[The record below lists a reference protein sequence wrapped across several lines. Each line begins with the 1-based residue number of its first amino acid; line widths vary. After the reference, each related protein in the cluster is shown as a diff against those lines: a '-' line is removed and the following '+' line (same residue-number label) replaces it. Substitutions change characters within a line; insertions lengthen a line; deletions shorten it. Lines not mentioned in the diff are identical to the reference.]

1 MGVPPLYE
9 LGYSEIREFA
19 NRAMQILAKNMP
31 SAKHIALTI
40 HGPGYGLDE
49 TECFLAQIAGLVDAF
64 RSEAV
69 PPFLQQITIVEKN
82 QGRSA
87 ALTKSSKSIFPQDP
101 CQDLVTENR
110 SSAITNG

>member
-1 MGVPPLYE
+1 MSPRPGQHLLLPAKGKIAAKQALFVGVPPLYE
-9 LGYSEIREFA
+9 LGYRAIREFA
-19 NRAMQILAKNMP
+19 NRAIHILAKNMP

-69 PPFLQQITIVEKN
+69 PPFLQPDNDSQKN
-82 QGRSA
+82 QRQ
-87 ALTKSSKSIFPQDP
+87 ICPP
-101 CQDLVTENR
+101 
-110 SSAITNG
+110 